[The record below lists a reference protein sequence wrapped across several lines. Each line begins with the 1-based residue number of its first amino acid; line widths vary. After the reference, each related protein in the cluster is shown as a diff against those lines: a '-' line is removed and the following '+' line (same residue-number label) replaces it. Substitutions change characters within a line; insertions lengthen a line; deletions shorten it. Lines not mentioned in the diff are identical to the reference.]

1 MKRAVKAHGMKAI
14 DGRTKL
20 AKSLDHWRDQLLSDL
35 GGAEQVSTQQLTIV
49 GLAVKTKLLLDSID
63 SWLLQQPTLIN
74 ARKRALLPVVL
85 QRQQLADALSRYMS
99 LLGLE
104 RRAKLIP
111 TLNDYLGG
119 KAPTPA
125 PASKATE

>member
-49 GLAVKTKLLLDSID
+49 GLATRTKLLLDSID
-63 SWLLQQPTLIN
+63 GWLLRQPTLVN
-74 ARKRALLPVVL
+74 ARKRALHPVVL
-85 QRQQLADALSRYMS
+85 QRQQMCDALARYMS

-111 TLNDYLGG
+111 DLASYLT
-119 KAPTPA
+119 KKTPA
-125 PASKATE
+125 EAKATE